1 MVPKLEFF
9 KRAVDEEPF
18 RVKYYKKDDDPD
30 VCGHAELPLCCNAG
44 QTCDE
49 CHRIFCQ
56 GSEGVGMQF
65 M

>member
-18 RVKYYKKDDDPD
+18 RVKCYKKDDDPD

-49 CHRIFCQ
+49 CHRIFC
-56 GSEGVGMQF
+56 
-65 M
+65 